1 MRNKRKG
8 YQTKKTPQ
16 KGTNG
21 RCSTLVEESNGE
33 QAAVNDK
40 PLPTSPKGKGYKQ
53 PLMIANETLISH

>member
-21 RCSTLVEESNGE
+21 RCSTLVEESNGV
-33 QAAVNDK
+33 QAAVNDR
-40 PLPTSPKGKGYKQ
+40 
-53 PLMIANETLISH
+53 